1 MARLFRFSNRPQRM
15 FIETACTLLGA
26 AFFLLSGSALPA
38 LAFNPDPKDA
48 PKSIVVKGKTVDLT
62 SLKNPYQKGSSKYP
76 EHLEEGAEVYFRN
89 CYLCHGDLLDGKGVF
104 GDRFFPPPANFRHPA
119 NGVIYKPQA
128 YAYWRIMKGGA
139 GLPEK
144 LNPWD
149 SAMPAWEDQLTET
162 EVWEVI
168 AFIYET
174 AKEIWVEEPETK
186 TKPSVERGREVYQNH
201 CAACHGATGKGDGVA
216 APYSSP
222 KPRNLTKGQY
232 KLRTTRYGK
241 IPTDEDIFKIITL
254 GLNGT
259 AMPGWKHLPES
270 DRWSLVAYLK
280 TLAKKF
286 EKFKK
291 RGKKLEIISV
301 PKPPAKITV
310 ESIERGKKHFMVN
323 CSGCHGVKGRG
334 DGNKTLKIVDIET
347 DALWPRNLSKS
358 WTFKR
363 GASREDLFLTLRTGL
378 YGSAMPRFSNK
389 LLKDEELWDL
399 IHFVQ
404 TLSPG
409 EKPKVTKQISV
420 KKVSGAIP
428 IDPTDDFWKNV
439 AAHLIP
445 LGGQIIKNEKLYFS
459 TTDSLNIKA
468 VHNGDEIAFQ
478 IIWDDPDFDPVLQK
492 TDSVKRSPPPPIPD
506 FLIGQVEP
514 EEQREIPAVPQEFPD
529 AVALQFPV
537 PDPAKSGK
545 PYFLNGQ
552 DDRPVN
558 LWKWES
564 HPNKVKKLKAQ
575 GLDVLELV
583 KDALVE
589 SKALYEYGQYRVTL
603 KRKMTSKNAGDTQFK
618 SGNKTVPIGFNVWN
632 GTAGET
638 GTKMTVSS
646 WFDLALD

>member
-1 MARLFRFSNRPQRM
+1 MAGLLPTRNSAPQNLSRRF
-15 FIETACTLLGA
+15 C
-26 AFFLLSGSALPA
+26 AFAVALILLSGSSQIACG
-38 LAFNPDPKDA
+38 FNPDKTDT

-62 SLKNPYQKGSSKYP
+62 ALKNPYQKDSPDYAK
-76 EHLEEGAEVYFRN
+76 HLEEGAKVYFKN
-89 CYLCHGDLLDGKGVF
+89 CFLCHGDLLDGKGVF
-104 GDRFFPPPANFRHPA
+104 GDRFFPPPANFRHPT

-128 YAYWRIMKGGA
+128 YAYWRIMKGGMD
-139 GLPEK
+139 LPEK

-149 SAMPAWEDQLTET
+149 SAMPAWEDQLTEG
-162 EVWEVI
+162 EVWKVT

-186 TKPSVERGREVYQNH
+186 TEPSVERGLLVYQAH
-201 CAACHGATGKGDGVA
+201 CAVCHGETGKGDGIA

-241 IPTDEDIFKIITL
+241 IPTDEDIFKIINR

-286 EKFKK
+286 KKFAK
-291 RGKKLEIISV
+291 RGKKHKVISV
-301 PKPPAKITV
+301 PTSPPKITV
-310 ESIERGKKHFMVN
+310 ESIARGKKHFMVN
-323 CSGCHGVKGRG
+323 CSGCHGVEGRG
-334 DGNKTLKIVDIET
+334 DGNKTPKIVDIET

-378 YGSAMPRFSNK
+378 YGSAMPRFSDK
-389 LLKDEELWDL
+389 LIKDPELWDL
-399 IHFVQ
+399 VHYVQ

-409 EKPKVTKQISV
+409 EKPKITKQISV
-420 KKVSGAIP
+420 KKVSGEIP
-428 IDPTDDFWKNV
+428 IDSADDFWKNV
-439 AAHLIP
+439 DSHMIP
-445 LGGQIIKNEKLYFS
+445 LGGQIISKEKLYFS
-459 TTDSLNIKA
+459 TSDALNVKA

-478 IIWDDPDFDPVLQK
+478 IIWDDPNFDPVLQK
-492 TDSVKRSPPPPIPD
+492 TDSVKRSPPPPVPD

-514 EEQREIPAVPQEFPD
+514 EEQKEIPPDPQEFPD

-537 PDPAKSGK
+537 PDPAKKGK

-552 DDRPVN
+552 DDWPVN

-564 HPNKVKKLKAQ
+564 HPNKVKTLKAK
-575 GLDVLELV
+575 GLGTYEST
-583 KDALVE
+583 KDAQVK
-589 SKALYEYGQYRVTL
+589 SSALYEYGQYRLTL
-603 KRKMTSKNAGDTQFK
+603 KRKMATENAGDTQFK
-618 SGNKTVPIGFNVWN
+618 SGGKTVPIGFNVWN

-638 GTKMTVSS
+638 GSKMTVSS